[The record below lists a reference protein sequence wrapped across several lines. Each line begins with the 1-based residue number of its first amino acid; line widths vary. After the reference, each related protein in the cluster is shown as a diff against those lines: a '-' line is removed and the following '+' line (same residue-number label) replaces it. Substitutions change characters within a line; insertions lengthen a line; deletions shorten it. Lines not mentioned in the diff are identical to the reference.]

1 MIRPAVYS
9 RRVARV
15 LITGS
20 SAGIGLAAATALSK
34 QGHEVV
40 LHARNEWRAA
50 EALAAVPLAA
60 GVVVADL
67 ASFQETRGMV
77 AEAEKFGRYDTV
89 VLNAGLGLK
98 HATER
103 ELTVDGNELTFQV
116 NTLSAY
122 LVTALLSRPRRLIFT
137 SSALAG
143 EGKLDLDD
151 PNFMRKPFQG
161 WQAYLNTKLQLILLA
176 LGVGRRLS
184 EVDSIAFDPGWVTT
198 QMTLRNGDGGPLTPD
213 HAGARLARLATTRD
227 VPPDSYDTE
236 RPWRP
241 GRDEKDPEKQDGLL
255 ALCAQL
261 TGSAL

>member
-1 MIRPAVYS
+1 M
-9 RRVARV
+9 ARI

-20 SAGIGLAAATALSK
+20 STGIGQAAALALAE

-40 LHARNEWRAA
+40 LHARNEQRA
-50 EALAAVPLAA
+50 EQALAAVPRAA

-67 ASFQETRGMV
+67 ASFHETRGMV

-103 ELTVDGNELTFQV
+103 ELTADGNELMFQV

-122 LVTALLSRPRRLIFT
+122 LVTALLPRPRRLIFT

-143 EGKLDLDD
+143 DGVLDLDD
-151 PNFMRKPFQG
+151 PNYTHRPFDG
-161 WQAYLNTKLQLILLA
+161 WQAYQNTKLHLILLA
-176 LGVGRRLS
+176 LGLGRRWS
-184 EVDSIAFDPGWVTT
+184 GVDSLAFDPGWVST
-198 QMTLRNGDGGPLTPD
+198 QMTLRNGDSAPLTAE
-213 HAGARLARLATTRD
+213 HAGERLARLATTGD

-236 RPWRP
+236 RAWRP
-241 GRDEKDPEKQDGLL
+241 GKDENDPEKQDGLL
-255 ALCAQL
+255 TLCARL
-261 TGSAL
+261 TGVSLPVADS